1 MHKISP
7 THHTDPLEAR
17 GNDVDLHNRRLS
29 LVEKFRER
37 ERALITKQYLQA
49 RDLNIVL
56 PTHHIFSFS
65 AINCNADPSVVS
77 SSNENCS
84 LFKLIHRNITD
95 GELDVS
101 LTVDI
106 QIVDVDTCE
115 PIARIYFEAWHCYST
130 DVRSRVV
137 ANGNG
142 DSSDESN
149 LNATSFR
156 GINISDD
163 NGVGTRGTI
172 FLGHCTGRMNHMRV
186 ISHLGAVLNAKNTLK
201 CGNSASISRVYFD
214 QGLVSLVE
222 AQESYSK
229 NTRNFTTYTDDDT
242 LAEEDVEVDPIFNLV
257 LVGDSVSCG
266 MFASIAFEIDIA
278 SSYCLSPAVS
288 YTFVGDIT
296 DEDCITHLA
305 GRSCLINGYN

>member
-1 MHKISP
+1 M
-7 THHTDPLEAR
+7 
-17 GNDVDLHNRRLS
+17 
-29 LVEKFRER
+29 
-37 ERALITKQYLQA
+37 Q
-49 RDLNIVL
+49 
-56 PTHHIFSFS
+56 
-65 AINCNADPSVVS
+65 
-77 SSNENCS
+77 
-84 LFKLIHRNITD
+84 
-95 GELDVS
+95 
-101 LTVDI
+101 
-106 QIVDVDTCE
+106 
-115 PIARIYFEAWHCYST
+115 
-130 DVRSRVV
+130 
-137 ANGNG
+137 
-142 DSSDESN
+142 
-149 LNATSFR
+149 
-156 GINISDD
+156 
-163 NGVGTRGTI
+163 
-172 FLGHCTGRMNHMRV
+172 NHMRV

-296 DEDCITHLA
+296 DEDCDSIVGVLLQTALLSPVVITHALA
-305 GRSCLINGYN
+305 TCSRYYASCRALLSHQRLQLTNEIVKRVQVIWCAIKSLA